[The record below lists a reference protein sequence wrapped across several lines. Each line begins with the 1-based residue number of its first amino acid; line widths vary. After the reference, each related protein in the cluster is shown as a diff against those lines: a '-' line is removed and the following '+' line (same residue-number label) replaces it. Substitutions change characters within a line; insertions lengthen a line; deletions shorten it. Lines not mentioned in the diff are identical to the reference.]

1 MVVELRRSL
10 IVVVMSVIAFGL
22 IYPTVM
28 LLISQAAF
36 SSQADGS
43 LISDDGQHG
52 WLVADRPELHQAAVL
67 PGTAVGHQPRL

>member
-28 LLISQAAF
+28 LLISP
-36 SSQADGS
+36 GGV
-43 LISDDGQHG
+43 L
-52 WLVADRPELHQAAVL
+52 DRRL
-67 PGTAVGHQPRL
+67 TAVSYPRTVTLSARR

>member
-28 LLISQAAF
+28 L
-36 SSQADGS
+36 ADLPG
-43 LISDDGQHG
+43 GV
-52 WLVADRPELHQAAVL
+52 LVAGRR
-67 PGTAVGHQPRL
+67 QPHHPKTVTLSARR